1 MEQIS
6 VAGHPEPVPA
16 SAAAER
22 MLRQRL
28 DAARDERGQEAADGL
43 EQLVGQR
50 IGQLLAS
57 GVPSIDVAT
66 MRAIIEFVELPA
78 EDEDQPAGI
87 KGAFQGIK
95 DKLAQRGG
103 PAR

>member
-28 DAARDERGQEAADGL
+28 DAARESRGQEAADGL
-43 EQLVGQR
+43 EVLVGQR
-50 IGQLLAS
+50 IGVLLA
-57 GVPSIDVAT
+57 GGAPSIDVAT
-66 MRAIIEFVELPA
+66 MRAIVDHVELPA
-78 EDEDQPAGI
+78 EDEDEPTGI

>member
-1 MEQIS
+1 MELIS

-22 MLRQRL
+22 MLRDRL
-28 DAARDERGQEAADGL
+28 ETARESRGQQAADGL
-43 EQLVGQR
+43 EVLVGER
-50 IGQLLAS
+50 IGVLL
-57 GVPSIDVAT
+57 GGGMPSIDVAT
-66 MRAIIEFVELPA
+66 MRAIVDHVELPS
-78 EDEDQPAGI
+78 EDEDEPTGI
-87 KGAFQGIK
+87 KGAFQGFK

>member
-28 DAARDERGQEAADGL
+28 DAAREERGQEAADGL
-43 EQLVGQR
+43 EVLVGRR
-50 IGQLLAS
+50 IGVQLAG

-66 MRAIIEFVELPA
+66 MRAIVDHVELPA
-78 EDEDQPAGI
+78 EDEPTGI